1 MTLGEFLNND
11 NLLNLEEEAKQN
23 KDKFKTLM
31 KEAEICLFGKTLDP
45 IIYTNEC
52 DFKKTNDISDPELN
66 KKGLYLFRYFFSRYA
81 FQHRQEIKVN
91 NTLLDI
97 GTFFMN
103 LSNEFF
109 EDSIDKII
117 TIDNKINF
125 FKNTN
130 CNPGNIS
137 HWLIYTLG
145 SDGDIFNNNETTNI
159 LVDPDDDFRYLYHN
173 SFYPKFTW
181 HWFPLK
187 HTKRNSNLSFLSP
200 EGFNIFYELLLE
212 QSINNSKNKE
222 NNFKIEKEK
231 INLEYRESPTIERNC
246 LVIINNQF
254 LHGFNKPRYFC
265 ERILVSGKVD
275 FEKPFDF

>member
-1 MTLGEFLNND
+1 MTLGKFLNND
-11 NLLNLEEEAKQN
+11 NLLNLELEATQN

-52 DFKKTNDISDPELN
+52 DFTKINDISDPELN
-66 KKGLYLFRYFFSRYA
+66 KKGLYLFRYFFSRHA
-81 FQHRQEIKVN
+81 FQHRHEIKIN
-91 NTLLDI
+91 NRLLDI

-130 CNPGNIS
+130 CNPDNIS

-145 SDGDIFNNNETTNI
+145 SDGDILNNNETTNI

-187 HTKRNSNLSFLSP
+187 HTNRNSNLSFLSP
-200 EGFNIFYELLLE
+200 EGFDIFYELLLE

-231 INLEYRESPTIERNC
+231 INLEYRESPTIERNN

-254 LHGFNKPRYFC
+254 LHGFNKPRYYC
-265 ERILVSGKVD
+265 ERILVSGNVD